1 MCGAKT
7 RAGVV
12 GLDGRALYANCKSVN
27 RNQELQSFLK
37 IAHKAGKSVGIVT
50 TTRVTHA
57 TPASAYA
64 HSASREWE
72 NFDDQFAEIARD
84 GCRDIA
90 SQLVDD
96 HTYINVNIL
105 N

>member
-12 GLDGRALYANCKSVN
+12 GLDGRALYANCKSVH
-27 RNQELQSFLK
+27 RDQELDSFLK

-57 TPASAYA
+57 TPATTYAY
-64 HSASREWE
+64 SASREWE
-72 NFDDQFAEIARD
+72 NYDKQFANVARE

-96 HTYINVNIL
+96 HTYINL
-105 N
+105 NNK